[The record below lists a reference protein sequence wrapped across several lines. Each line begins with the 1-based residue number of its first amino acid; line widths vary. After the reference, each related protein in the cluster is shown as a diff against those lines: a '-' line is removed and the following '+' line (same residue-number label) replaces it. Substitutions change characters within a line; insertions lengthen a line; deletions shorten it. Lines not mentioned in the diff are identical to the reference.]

1 MPVNLTQLLVYFA
14 SCVSWPAYR
23 HDEHPKQTCIN
34 TGPTADKSY
43 LRCEKVMN
51 MPEQHGSDFYKAIGK
66 DTLPFDDRSL
76 AEQIAHHA
84 SVRGENPAML
94 FGDRKISFREY
105 NEFAGQLAN
114 ALESLGLKKGDV
126 VGIHMPNIP
135 QYAVALVA
143 ASKLGCVCSGISPLL
158 TPSEVAFQIQDA
170 NIKVVLTLDLFAGIY
185 AGLGEIASQL
195 QAVVVTS
202 PLDLIL
208 PSEVKLPE
216 SEAVNFIG
224 YSALIDGQPAQREAE
239 SVHWNDTFMLQYTGG
254 TTGKPKGVELS
265 VRNVMHNS
273 AQYAASTPWLDGEDV
288 IASAFPFFHIAGLSI
303 IFAGARSGG
312 MMMLLPDPRD
322 TEHFCNQMKA
332 YPPTVLGAVPAL
344 YEMLLATPQFKEVDF
359 SRLRVAY
366 TGAAPLTSS
375 TFEAL
380 NDVLGKNKMSD
391 MFGMTETSPCFAS
404 NPPSRYKVGSVGM
417 AVPGAEI
424 RIVSLDEE
432 KTDMP
437 IGEPGEILAT
447 GPQVMK
453 GYLNLPEETKN
464 SLREIDGKIWM
475 CTGDVGFL
483 DEEGYLFLCD
493 RAKDM
498 LIVGGYKVFSVE
510 LEDKLQSLPQVAM
523 SAVIGKPDEKRPGN
537 EIVTLYVELAEDY
550 KDADP
555 ADMQKVIKEYCVNN
569 MAAYK
574 VPKEIY
580 IIDAIPLT
588 PVGKIDKKALRN

>member
-1 MPVNLTQLLVYFA
+1 MWSGYSRRETPQ
-14 SCVSWPAYR
+14 
-23 HDEHPKQTCIN
+23 EHSTPSGDNANAVTI
-34 TGPTADKSY
+34 
-43 LRCEKVMN
+43 RCEKDMN
-51 MPEQHGSDFYKAIGK
+51 MPEQHGADFYKAIGK

-94 FGDRKISFREY
+94 FGDQKISYRQY
-105 NEFAGQLAN
+105 NELAGQLAN
-114 ALESLGLKKGDV
+114 ALESIGLKKGDV

-135 QYAVALVA
+135 QYALTLVA
-143 ASKLGCVCSGISPLL
+143 ASKMGCVCSGISPLL
-158 TPSEVAFQIQDA
+158 TPSEVAFQIKDA
-170 NIKVVLTLDLFAGIY
+170 SIKVVLTLDLFAGIY
-185 AGLGEIASQL
+185 AGLGEAVSRL
-195 QAVVVTS
+195 DAVVVTGA
-202 PLDLIL
+202 LDVFM
-208 PSEVKLPE
+208 PSEVALPE
-216 SEAVNFIG
+216 SDVINFIH
-224 YSALIDGQPAQREAE
+224 YTALVDGQPTQRETE
-239 SVHWNDTFMLQYTGG
+239 PVHWNDTFMLQYTGG

-273 AQYAASTPWLDGEDV
+273 TQYSASTPWLEGEDI

-344 YEMLLATPQFKEVDF
+344 YEMLLATPQFKEIDF

-366 TGAAPLTSS
+366 TGAAPLTSA

-380 NDVLGKNKMSD
+380 NNVLGKNKISD

-424 RIVSLDEE
+424 RIVSLDEA

-453 GYLNLPEETKN
+453 GYLNLPEETAN
-464 SLREIDGKIWM
+464 SLREIDGKVWM
-475 CTGDVGFL
+475 CTGDVGYL

-523 SAVIGKPDEKRPGN
+523 SAVIGKADEKRPGN

-555 ADMQKVIKEYCVNN
+555 VEMQKVIKEYCVNN

-574 VPKEIY
+574 VPKEIH